1 MLGLRLILHCAYL
14 HLHVSVCDAVHG
26 GRSGAQVAGEARV
39 SDLEAPA
46 GYGYNGYGWLG
57 RVWVSRLIHL
67 PAVSPTITVSRSAVG
82 VSYRRRRSSMRK
94 ARLAKTSCL
103 RSPKYYLNK

>member
-1 MLGLRLILHCAYL
+1 M
-14 HLHVSVCDAVHG
+14 SVCGAVHG

-82 VSYRRRRSSMRK
+82 VSYRRGD
-94 ARLAKTSCL
+94 LQ
-103 RSPKYYLNK
+103 